1 MRLSTYLLFF
11 PREVAPN
18 GNPDSEHQVGHFVR
32 LARVAEK
39 FYDLHVSSV
48 LAQSSSE
55 M

>member
-11 PREVAPN
+11 SREVAPN